1 MQEILA
7 MSKKETSRIR
17 VIEEIVS
24 EKLTY
29 KKGSEILE
37 LSERQLYRIVK
48 RFKSESYSGIMHRS
62 RGKPSNHG
70 YSEKTKTEVIKIYRE
85 IYSDYGATL
94 FSEQLEKYHNIS
106 INKETIRRW
115 LLSNG
120 INSCERKKRPHRKHR
135 ERKTAIGEMVQFDG
149 SHHEWFEER
158 GEKCCLFVCIDDASS
173 RTYLSFSPTENTEG
187 AMRCIWEY
195 IEKYGIATSLYT
207 DRHAVYYEEGKLT
220 DFGKALK
227 KLSMKIIYAKS
238 PQAKGRV
245 ERSNRTY
252 QDRLIKE
259 LRRLGISTIDEA
271 NKFLRE
277 SFIDE
282 LNTKFSVNKELPDIH
297 RKTNGICL
305 KNIFCYET
313 ERQVKNDYTITVNGQ
328 YIQLEKSAAPL
339 PAPKQ
344 DVLIRKYLDDTVN
357 IIYNEQKLKYKL
369 LEGKPKKKERVITKP
384 GKEHP
389 WRKIKFGKT
398 I

>member
-1 MQEILA
+1 VQETLA

-17 VIEEIVS
+17 VLEEIVLQT
-24 EKLTY
+24 LTY
-29 KKGSEILE
+29 KKGSEILG

-48 RFKSESYSGIMHRS
+48 RFKIEGYSGIIHRS

-70 YSEKTKTEVIKIYRE
+70 YPEEIKTEVIEIYRKN
-85 IYSDYGATL
+85 YSDYGATL
-94 FSEQLEKYHNIS
+94 FSEQLEKRHSIS
-106 INKETIRRW
+106 INNETIRRW
-115 LLSNG
+115 LRNNG
-120 INSCERKKRPHRKHR
+120 INSNERKKRPHRKRR

-149 SHHEWFEER
+149 SHHDWFEGR

-173 RTYLSFSPTENTEG
+173 RTYLMFSPTENTES
-187 AMRCIWEY
+187 AMRCKWEY
-195 IEKYGIATSLYT
+195 IEKYGIANSLYT
-207 DRHAVYYEEGKLT
+207 DRHSVYYEEGKLT
-220 DFGKALK
+220 DFGKALL
-227 KLSMKIIYAKS
+227 KLGIKIIYAKS

-245 ERSNRTY
+245 ERNNRTY

-282 LNTKFSVNKELPDIH
+282 LNAKFSVNNELPDIH
-297 RKTNGICL
+297 RKANVICL
-305 KNIFCYET
+305 KNVFCHET
-313 ERQVKNDYTITVNGQ
+313 ERQVKNDYTITINGQ
-328 YIQLEKSAAPL
+328 YIQLEKSDVPL

-344 DVLIRKYLDDTVN
+344 DVIIRKYLDDTVS
-357 IIYNEQKLKYKL
+357 IFYNEQELKYKL
-369 LEGKPKKKERVITKP
+369 LKGKPKKKERVITKP

-398 I
+398 V